1 MPPAALALRQ
11 RVNSEP
17 LVFGGL
23 QDVKRSFAH
32 ACQLAGI
39 VNFRFHDLR
48 HTFASWLVQAGVPL
62 TEVRDLLGHASIE
75 MTERYA
81 HLAPDRLRWAVKL
94 LETA

>member
-1 MPPAALALRQ
+1 MPPAARALRQ
-11 RVNSEP
+11 RVNSGP

-32 ACQLAGI
+32 ACQLAQI
-39 VNFRFHDLR
+39 TNFRFHDLR

-62 TEVRDLLGHASIE
+62 TEVRDLIGHASIE

-81 HLAPDRLRWAVKL
+81 HLVPDRLRWAVKL

>member
-11 RVNSEP
+11 PVACGS
-17 LVFGGL
+17 LVFGV

-81 HLAPDRLRWAVKL
+81 HLAPERLRRAVKL
-94 LETA
+94 LEAA